1 MARGYMPVVAV
12 PRQGY
17 YCRLY
22 EAQQE
27 LESYAGTQQKE
38 VTV

>member
-1 MARGYMPVVAV
+1 MQ
-12 PRQGY
+12 RQGY